1 MRPSWTAVTSL
12 GGEVPKG
19 VCLLQHTLSPTHH
32 SGKVRHYIQVS
43 LASNGDGCTR
53 ASYYPFSLAA
63 VQVWLRVSTAR
74 KLRLLSTRPWVI
86 SSSTEVTLEMRVT
99 EAVHVMFGVGRP

>member
-1 MRPSWTAVTSL
+1 MVMVALGLVT
-12 GGEVPKG
+12 
-19 VCLLQHTLSPTHH
+19 
-32 SGKVRHYIQVS
+32 I
-43 LASNGDGCTR
+43 
-53 ASYYPFSLAA
+53 PFSLAA
-63 VQVWLRVSTAR
+63 VHWTEVWLRVSTAR